1 LKILVLG
8 LGNDF
13 YGDDGVGLEVVRRLK
28 KEWAAAQPRPAEACR
43 VEFAESLLTGIA
55 LLDVIVGYDAL
66 VIVDTI
72 FKPDPVIGRVR
83 FLEAKDVR
91 DIPGPSPHYV
101 SIPQTLTIGRQLG
114 LKMPGVVKII
124 AVEAKPLYHLNEDL
138 SEDMKRRLPDI
149 IATTKDVV
157 SNLDA
162 LSD

>member
-1 LKILVLG
+1 M
-8 LGNDF
+8 
-13 YGDDGVGLEVVRRLK
+13 
-28 KEWAAAQPRPAEACR
+28 
-43 VEFAESLLTGIA
+43 EFVESLLTGIA
-55 LLDVIVGYDAL
+55 LLDVIVGCDAL

-72 FKPDPVIGRVR
+72 FKPDPVTGRVR
-83 FLEAKDVR
+83 LLEATDVR

-124 AVEAKPLYHLNEDL
+124 SVEAKPSYQLNEDL

-149 IATTKDVV
+149 IGATKDVL
-157 SNLDA
+157 SNIDA

>member
-1 LKILVLG
+1 MKILVLG

-13 YGDDGVGLEVVRRLK
+13 YGDDGVGLEVVRSLK
-28 KEWAAAQPRPAEACR
+28 KEWAAALYRPASACQ
-43 VEFAESLLTGIA
+43 VEFVESLLSGIG
-55 LLDVIVGYDAL
+55 LLEVIVGYDAL

-72 FKPDPVIGRVR
+72 FKPDPVTGRIR
-83 FLEAKDVR
+83 LLEAKDVR

-124 AVEAKPLYHLNEDL
+124 AVEAKHLYHLNEDL

-149 IATTKDVV
+149 IAATKDVV

>member
-1 LKILVLG
+1 MNILVLG

-13 YGDDGVGLEVVRRLK
+13 YGDDGVGLEVVRTLK
-28 KEWAAAQPRPAEACR
+28 KEWAAAPPRPAEGCR
-43 VEFAESLLTGIA
+43 VEFVESLLTGIG
-55 LLDVIVGYDAL
+55 LIDVIVGCDAL

-72 FKPDPVIGRVR
+72 FKPDPVTGRIR
-83 FLEAKDVR
+83 LLEAEDIR

-101 SIPQTLTIGRQLG
+101 SIPQTLTIGKQLG
-114 LKMPGVVKII
+114 LRMPGVVKII

-149 IATTKDVV
+149 IAATRDVI
-157 SNLDA
+157 SNLVA

>member
-1 LKILVLG
+1 MKILVLG

-13 YGDDGVGLEVVRRLK
+13 YGDDGVGLEVVRSLK
-28 KEWAAAQPRPAEACR
+28 KEWAAALHRPASACQ
-43 VEFAESLLTGIA
+43 VEFVESLLTGIG

-72 FKPDPVIGRVR
+72 FKPHPVTGRIR
-83 FLEAKDVR
+83 LLEAKDVR
-91 DIPGPSPHYV
+91 DIPGPSPHYI

-124 AVEAKPLYHLNEDL
+124 AVEAKHLYHLNEDL

-149 IATTKDVV
+149 IAATEAVI

>member
-1 LKILVLG
+1 MKILVLG

-28 KEWAAAQPRPAEACR
+28 KEWVAAHHRPATACP
-43 VEFAESLLTGIA
+43 VEFVESLLTGIA
-55 LLDVIVGYDAL
+55 LLDVIVGCDAL

-72 FKPDPVIGRVR
+72 FKPDPVTGRVR
-83 FLEAKDVR
+83 LLEATDVR

-124 AVEAKPLYHLNEDL
+124 SVEAKPSYQLNEDL

-149 IATTKDVV
+149 IGATKDVL
-157 SNLDA
+157 SNIDA